1 MKIFLPLQSESVLIC
16 LKCFKGEKS
25 LGGRI
30 KATVRNST
38 NLRVVR
44 AAMPSG
50 RYLITVKRFFAVIL
64 LALSVIAASSCS
76 RRVENGYR
84 TIAYVNSLLTD
95 SLPELRTLAES
106 NGKSSGT
113 IVLVGDPSGCLRL
126 SERMMVCD
134 DFDNIDARKISD
146 GLPDFAGETIVSILN
161 FADTAYMNRPATK
174 DGQTV
179 LRELTVNGA
188 LAALKIPSRCKILII
203 CNPILSEYGGS
214 DVSDLFERI
223 GCDVPV
229 ICSSDTTF
237 SFTEACFRKMR
248 ERDAFTHNIAYPVAR
263 LYMAVLDSLDSKVS
277 VLPFIDSLVPA
288 SYQDTV
294 EVLAPNTYY
303 SYDVQNQ
310 H

>member
-1 MKIFLPLQSESVLIC
+1 
-16 LKCFKGEKS
+16 
-25 LGGRI
+25 
-30 KATVRNST
+30 
-38 NLRVVR
+38 
-44 AAMPSG
+44 
-50 RYLITVKRFFAVIL
+50 
-64 LALSVIAASSCS
+64 
-76 RRVENGYR
+76 
-84 TIAYVNSLLTD
+84 
-95 SLPELRTLAES
+95 
-106 NGKSSGT
+106 
-113 IVLVGDPSGCLRL
+113 
-126 SERMMVCD
+126 MMICD

-174 DGQTV
+174 DGQTA

-248 ERDAFTHNIAYPVAR
+248 ERDVFTHNIAYPVAR
-263 LYMAVLDSLDSKVS
+263 LYMAVRDSLDSKVS

-288 SYQDTV
+288 SYPDTV
-294 EVLAPNTYY
+294 GVLAPNTYY

>member
-1 MKIFLPLQSESVLIC
+1 
-16 LKCFKGEKS
+16 
-25 LGGRI
+25 
-30 KATVRNST
+30 
-38 NLRVVR
+38 
-44 AAMPSG
+44 MPSG

-188 LAALKIPSRCKILII
+188 LAALRIPSRCKILII

-229 ICSSDTTF
+229 ICSSDTTY

-263 LYMAVLDSLDSKVS
+263 LYMAVRDSLDSKVS

-288 SYQDTV
+288 SYPDTV
-294 EVLAPNTYY
+294 GVLAPNTYY